1 VLFPTVEFAVFF
13 AVVFVVSWLLRPR
26 PTAWKLFLL
35 GASYVFYGW
44 WDWGFLWLLAL
55 LTIINQVFASGAHR
69 AATARQ
75 RKAWV
80 TVAVVADLAILGWFK
95 YYGFFVENLSE
106 LAGRLGMSWAPP
118 LLTVVLPIGIS
129 FIVFQAI
136 SYVVDCS
143 RGTARPAS
151 LLDFA
156 VYLTFFPHV
165 LAGPLVRVNE
175 LVPQLHEPG
184 DPRRIDSSRAFRLI
198 VQGMFKKVVVS
209 SYLATAIV
217 DPVFAAPQAHSSL
230 EVLVAVYAYA
240 FVIYCDFSGYT
251 DIAIG
256 IALLLG
262 IRFPQ
267 NFDAPYTAR
276 SLQEFWRRWHMTLSR
291 WLRDYLYIGMGGNRY
306 GRLATY
312 RNLFLT
318 MLIGGF
324 WHGADWTFVIW
335 GAIHGTALVVER
347 FRADRRRDLELPEP
361 AATPARAVLQWL
373 VTFNVVCLAWI
384 FFRSS
389 SVHVAF
395 DMIRQLFV
403 AWGDPSPLVTPLVLL
418 TVAAMLASQ
427 FVPERFPA
435 KVQLMFS
442 RTAPVVQ
449 GVILAGCFFLID
461 ALGPTG
467 VPPFIYFQF

>member
-1 VLFPTVEFAVFF
+1 VLFPTVEFAIFF

-26 PTAWKLFLL
+26 PTAWKLFSLA
-35 GASYVFYGW
+35 ASYFFYAW

-55 LTIINQVFASGAHR
+55 LTVGNQVFGAGAHR
-69 AATARQ
+69 AATDRS
-75 RKAWV
+75 RKVWV
-80 TVAVVADLAILGWFK
+80 TTGVVFNLAILGWFK
-95 YYGFFVENLSE
+95 YYGFFVENLSS
-106 LAGRLGMSWAPP
+106 LLTSVGLDWTPP
-118 LLTVVLPIGIS
+118 LVTVVLPIGIS

-143 RGTARPAS
+143 RHTIRPAR
-151 LLDFA
+151 LLDFG
-156 VYLTFFPHV
+156 VYLTYFPHI
-165 LAGPLVRVNE
+165 LAGPLVRASE
-175 LVPQLHEPG
+175 FIPQLHEPA

-209 SYLATAIV
+209 SFLASAIV
-217 DPVFAAPQAHSSL
+217 DPVFAAPQSHSSL

-240 FVIYCDFSGYT
+240 IVIYCDFSGYT

-267 NFDAPYTAR
+267 NFDSPYAAL
-276 SLQEFWRRWHMTLSR
+276 SIQDFWRRWHMTLSR
-291 WLRDYLYIGMGGNRY
+291 WLRDYLYIGLGGNRY
-306 GRLATY
+306 GRLRTY

-347 FRADRRRDLELPEP
+347 YRTERRADAGLEPPPL
-361 AATPARAVLQWL
+361 TPARAVGQWL
-373 VTFNVVCLAWI
+373 VTFNVVCLAWV

-389 SVHVAF
+389 SLEVALQ
-395 DMIRQLFV
+395 MLRQLVV
-403 AWGDPSPLVTPLVLL
+403 AWGQASPLVTPLVLV
-418 TVAAMLASQ
+418 TIVAMLASQ
-427 FVPERFPA
+427 FVPERYPER
-435 KVQLMFS
+435 VQLAFS
-442 RTAPVVQ
+442 RAAPAVQ
-449 GVILAGCFFLID
+449 GLVLAGCFFLID

-467 VPPFIYFQF
+467 VAPFIYFQF